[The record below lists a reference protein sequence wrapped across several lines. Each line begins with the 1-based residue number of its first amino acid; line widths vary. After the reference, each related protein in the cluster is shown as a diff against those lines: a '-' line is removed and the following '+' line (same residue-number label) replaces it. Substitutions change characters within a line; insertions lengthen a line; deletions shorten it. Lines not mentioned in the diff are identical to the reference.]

1 MQNITG
7 EEGHSEMDYTCMG
20 TASSGTGSDGYFAFE
35 QLTVHVHCSK
45 NLADF
50 RGYRGESNLEGK
62 FPLIRGNEALI
73 LGLLGNS
80 S

>member
-1 MQNITG
+1 MV
-7 EEGHSEMDYTCMG
+7 YTCKG
-20 TASSGTGSDGYFAFE
+20 TASSGAVSDGYFAFE

-50 RGYRGESNLEGK
+50 RGYRGESRLEGK
-62 FPLIRGNEALI
+62 FPVIRGNEALI
-73 LGLLGNS
+73 RGLLGNS